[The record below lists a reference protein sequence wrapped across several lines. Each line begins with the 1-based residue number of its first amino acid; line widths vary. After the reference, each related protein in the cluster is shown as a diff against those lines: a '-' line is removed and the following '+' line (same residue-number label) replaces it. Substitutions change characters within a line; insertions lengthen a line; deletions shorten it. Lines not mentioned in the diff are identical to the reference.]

1 MAKQVAP
8 ARRPAGAT
16 IIWLLMILGI
26 ALTAT
31 LAGKLLHPFSFGLL
45 VRVVSGIALGALV
58 LATVAV
64 IGIERAGKP
73 EAAPAAH
80 AAPFLPALREIWA
93 EPQSRRFAIFV
104 FVSMLAYSAQ
114 ELILEPFAGAV
125 FALDP
130 AHTARLTGLQ
140 HGGVLCGMLLVAIA
154 GVNVYLLKSLVSFAK
169 ASPSL
174 EDDAI
179 FLSEMSLALYLL
191 PAMFGGIG
199 INVVSH
205 ILVSHLVEAE
215 RKFKNEKPDA

>member
-1 MAKQVAP
+1 MST
-8 ARRPAGAT
+8 T
-16 IIWLLMILGI
+16 IFTEVRFWLLVAFSFVL
-26 ALTAT
+26 
-31 LAGKLLHPFSFGLL
+31 PFS
-45 VRVVSGIALGALV
+45 IYGALLKKRAISRKTV
-58 LATVAV
+58 LLF
-64 IGIERAGKP
+64 G
-73 EAAPAAH
+73 
-80 AAPFLPALREIWA
+80 F
-93 EPQSRRFAIFV
+93 
-104 FVSMLAYSAQ
+104 M
-114 ELILEPFAGAV
+114 
-125 FALDP
+125 
-130 AHTARLTGLQ
+130 
-140 HGGVLCGMLLVAIA
+140 LVAIA

>member
-1 MAKQVAP
+1 MST
-8 ARRPAGAT
+8 T
-16 IIWLLMILGI
+16 IFTEVRFWLLI
-26 ALTAT
+26 AFSFVL
-31 LAGKLLHPFSFGLL
+31 PFS
-45 VRVVSGIALGALV
+45 IYGALLKKRAISRKTV
-58 LATVAV
+58 LLF
-64 IGIERAGKP
+64 G
-73 EAAPAAH
+73 
-80 AAPFLPALREIWA
+80 F
-93 EPQSRRFAIFV
+93 
-104 FVSMLAYSAQ
+104 M
-114 ELILEPFAGAV
+114 
-125 FALDP
+125 
-130 AHTARLTGLQ
+130 
-140 HGGVLCGMLLVAIA
+140 LVAIA